1 MDLPAV
7 QRSLA
12 GLQERF
18 DDLHQQ
24 AEARF
29 AALDAENDFQAKE
42 KEEAQR
48 ALEESRHQLEAK
60 MAELEAKGGEL
71 AKVVEERDAHAK
83 EKGEAQQT
91 VEELKKQLDE
101 KEAEVRSVKEESELI
116 LLQLH
121 QVQEELEHYYLLSR
135 RQAEMI
141 VSSEN
146 LFTRT
151 MKVALDL
158 T

>member
-1 MDLPAV
+1 MEVSPDAV
-7 QRSLA
+7 NLREIIASLEVRFLQLSEIDKQRQLIAQKIAS
-12 GLQERF
+12 
-18 DDLHQQ
+18 
-24 AEARF
+24 
-29 AALDAENDFQAKE
+29 
-42 KEEAQR
+42 EAQR
-48 ALEESRHQLEAK
+48 S
-60 MAELEAKGGEL
+60 
-71 AKVVEERDAHAK
+71 
-83 EKGEAQQT
+83 

-101 KEAEVRSVKEESELI
+101 KEAEARSVKEESELT

-121 QVQEELEHYYLLSR
+121 QVQEELEHYFLLSR
-135 RQAEMI
+135 RQAEML